1 MPFTF
6 EAQSIPEVILI
17 CARRFDDERGYF
29 LETHKQ
35 SEFTAAGI
43 TGPFV
48 QDNHSVSAAGV
59 VRGLHFQLPPHAQGK
74 LVRVAVG
81 SAWDVAVDI
90 RRRSSTFGRSVAAS
104 LSAEGGEMLWIPP
117 GFAHG
122 FLALEEGTHLL
133 YKCTAEYAGAAERGI
148 RWDDPTL
155 ALPWPTHDPTGRP
168 LTYRVSDKDAALPP
182 FDQAELF
189 P

>member
-6 EAQSIPEVILI
+6 EPQSIPEVILI
-17 CARRFDDERGYF
+17 HARRFDDERGFF

-35 SEFTAAGI
+35 SEFAAAGI
-43 TGPFV
+43 PGPFV
-48 QDNHSVSAAGV
+48 QDNHSQSAAGV
-59 VRGLHFQLPPHAQGK
+59 VRGLHYQLPPYAQGK

-81 SAWDVAVDI
+81 AAWDVAVDI
-90 RRRSSTFGRSVAAS
+90 RRGSSTFGRWVAAH
-104 LSAEGGEMLWIPP
+104 LTAAGGEMLWIPP

-148 RWDDPTL
+148 RWDDSTL
-155 ALPWPTHDPTGRP
+155 ALPWPAQDTGGRP
-168 LTYRVSDKDAALPP
+168 LTHRVSEKDAALPP
-182 FDQAELF
+182 LDRAELF
-189 P
+189 A